1 MNYKYPE
8 DNTHLFN
15 NNSNSSSNN
24 NTTLDLVQTKRS
36 EYGTSNNNKNT
47 TNNININDDYQDRDI
62 EKKKKKNKKK
72 PQRSSRFS
80 LFGKRHQS
88 DGYNSLSI
96 QEEKRFEFGWR
107 ELYIQR
113 QQKKKVDQTYPLN
126 LIAYTY
132 SSPLP
137 LSVLPMLSCSL

>member
-8 DNTHLFN
+8 DNTKLFN
-15 NNSNSSSNN
+15 NNSNSSNN
-24 NTTLDLVQTKRS
+24 NNATLDLVQTKRS
-36 EYGTSNNNKNT
+36 EYGTNNSTSNNTKNNK
-47 TNNININDDYQDRDI
+47 NNININDDPQDRDI
-62 EKKKKKNKKK
+62 EKKKNKRDKKK

-88 DGYNSLSI
+88 DGYNSLLI

-113 QQKKKVDQTYPLN
+113 QQKKKVDQTQRR
-126 LIAYTY
+126 II
-132 SSPLP
+132 
-137 LSVLPMLSCSL
+137 SVESIC